1 MVEKHCALDGK
12 REQSKKAHQM
22 EGVLPAEATSDGAG
36 LSVIECSHLQI
47 SFSKVPSELRGAI
60 SSLSQIG

>member
-12 REQSKKAHQM
+12 GEQSKKAHQM

-47 SFSKVPSELRGAI
+47 SFSKSPLGIEGCYI
-60 SSLSQIG
+60 